1 MSLPSWVA
9 AELLQFCANL
19 FTCDD
24 PESAGTNPIH
34 MHSWFKG
41 FIEGTNQGEGSVVTL
56 TAPQEREEKVW
67 FPAPRSGSSQPLL
80 SPVTHQC
87 LLASAD
93 TYTDTVHIS
102 PCRYIKNTSNRNICL
117 LHFYLNTTRL
127 GLWGMHCFRHFLRK
141 TNKNTHHIPRIKR
154 SSYPVSNTQLTL
166 PTNREV

>member
-1 MSLPSWVA
+1 M
-9 AELLQFCANL
+9 
-19 FTCDD
+19 
-24 PESAGTNPIH
+24 
-34 MHSWFKG
+34 
-41 FIEGTNQGEGSVVTL
+41 VTL

-154 SSYPVSNTQLTL
+154 SSYLNERNSPFTDASWASENVVEEE
-166 PTNREV
+166 EVISRTANSL